1 MGPII
6 LLSLVVSYYEV
17 QVQSEVV
24 LFQGSLSSA
33 AMDLIWWYSLCVAH
47 SMSKW

>member
-1 MGPII
+1 MGLII
-6 LLSLVVSYYEV
+6 LLSLVVSHHEE

-24 LFQGSLSSA
+24 LFQGSLSIVLLWTL
-33 AMDLIWWYSLCVAH
+33 LIFH